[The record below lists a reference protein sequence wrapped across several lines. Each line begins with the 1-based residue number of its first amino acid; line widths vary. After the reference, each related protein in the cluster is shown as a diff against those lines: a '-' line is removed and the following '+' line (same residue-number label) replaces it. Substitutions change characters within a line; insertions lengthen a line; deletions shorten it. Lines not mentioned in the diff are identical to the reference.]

1 MDLWTKM
8 ILRAVQRWPLKLR
21 DPRTHSRTVTSMFA
35 SGKTIAGSES
45 VLRENFEWER
55 ENEESRGEEK
65 EEVYF

>member
-1 MDLWTKM
+1 M

-35 SGKTIAGSES
+35 SGKMIAGSES
-45 VLRENFEWER
+45 VLRENFEGGGR
-55 ENEESRGEEK
+55 EGKTKALSGG